1 MHILKVS
8 NVVNTPAMG
17 DMDYSVVTVRASSFD
32 GLMDPLLGFE
42 LFRMRARTFR
52 PRPFAGISILTYL
65 FDGSAA
71 CHLLD
76 TTGADCLLLPGGFV
90 WAQAGKGLVRAA
102 FPEKTGVV
110 SRGIQL
116 LVNIPAK
123 RKQSEPLIA
132 LYGAAPG
139 SAYGG
144 VYTRMVMDSADF
156 NFMYMRIARS
166 ESTTYRLPV
175 GWNATI
181 HLLAGAVR
189 IQTDVGG
196 TELRAGTTVALG
208 QSSVA
213 ERLVVE
219 AHERSEVLLFSGAPI
234 REPSFGSETMSM
246 ASAEA
251 LEKALADY
259 EEGKMGFITL
269 TAGKWQI
276 IPPTK

>member
-1 MHILKVS
+1 
-8 NVVNTPAMG
+8 MG
-17 DMDYSVVTVRASSFD
+17 NMDYSVVTVRAASFE

-76 TTGADCLLLPGGFV
+76 TTGTDCLLQPGGFV
-90 WAQAGKGLVRAA
+90 WAVAGKGLVRAA
-102 FPEKTGVV
+102 FPEETGAV
-110 SRGIQL
+110 SAGIQL
-116 LVNIPAK
+116 LLNVHAEG
-123 RKQSEPLIA
+123 KQSEPQVA
-132 LYGAAPG
+132 VNSTVPRNAN
-139 SAYGG
+139 GG
-144 VYTRMVMDSADF
+144 VYTRTVMDTTAAAF
-156 NFMYMRIARS
+156 RHIHIARS
-166 ESTTYRLPV
+166 DTAIYQLPA

-181 HLLAGAVR
+181 HLLEGAVR
-189 IQTDVGG
+189 VQTSSGG
-196 TELRAGTTVALG
+196 TELRSGTTLAIG

-213 ERLVVE
+213 ERLLVE
-219 AHERSEVLLFSGAPI
+219 AHEQSEVLLFSGAPI
-234 REPSFGSETMSM
+234 GEPAFGSETMSM
-246 ASAEA
+246 SSTEE
-251 LEKALADY
+251 LGKVLADY